1 VRVGVVIEAQISPA
15 HGFVTLVAAF
25 SIASPVLIIVL
36 MTRDARFALRV
47 ILKVSAMTRAA
58 EDIAVSTGEREF
70 GFRIVVE
77 RRFFPSGGGMTAVTA
92 ITAPT
97 RMTVI
102 KAVTADTRSR
112 RTVIAFVDMTL
123 LTAHIT
129 MLIMQWK
136 ICLTMVESRAAPS
149 TDIMAT
155 LATFT

>member
-1 VRVGVVIEAQISPA
+1 MIEAQVFPA
-15 HGFVTLVAAF
+15 QGFVTLVAAL
-25 SIASPVLIIVL
+25 SVASPVLVIVL

-58 EDIAVSTGEREF
+58 ADITVSTGEREF
-70 GFRIVVE
+70 GFRIVIE
-77 RRFFPSGGGMTAVTA
+77 GRFFPSGGGMTAATA

-102 KAVTADTRSR
+102 EDVTADTRSR
-112 RTVIAFVDMTL
+112 RTVIALVDMAL

-136 ICLTMVESRAAPS
+136 ICFTMVESRAAPS
-149 TDIMAT
+149 TDIVAT
-155 LATFT
+155 LASFT